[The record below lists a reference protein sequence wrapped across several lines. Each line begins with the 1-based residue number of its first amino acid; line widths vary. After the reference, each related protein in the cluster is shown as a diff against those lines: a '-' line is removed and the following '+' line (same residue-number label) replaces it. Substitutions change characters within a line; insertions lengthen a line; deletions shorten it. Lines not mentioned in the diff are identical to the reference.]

1 MAPPSNEPDPP
12 SRTDTL
18 LRLLER
24 DPKNLPLLADA
35 ADAALAERR
44 PELTRQ
50 FLDRYAQIEQLPP
63 SLQNQAGLAA
73 MALGDFYAAKHA
85 FSPLQQQNPHDAA
98 LRFNLAWSCA
108 MLREFER
115 ALVLLDE
122 ATVEVLPQAAALQV
136 QLLHDSERHD
146 EAFELAK
153 RYIALHPTHR
163 GLAAATS
170 VLAMDMEDVD
180 LAREC
185 ATRGGDHPDALTTLG
200 VLALGDERQAEAESL
215 FDRALARQQRT
226 PRAWVGKGLAA
237 LSSGNS
243 AAAAEDIECGAQMFG
258 DHVGSW
264 IAAGWAHLLKGDR
277 EAARRCFH
285 LALNLDHN
293 FSESHG
299 SLAVVAAMEGHWDD
313 SRRLAA
319 TAVRLDRESFSG
331 ALANALILQSR
342 SKPDAARQ
350 IIERALNTPID
361 SSGKTIAQALAR
373 QALRLQ

>member
-1 MAPPSNEPDPP
+1 MAPPSN
-12 SRTDTL
+12 DTASKADAL
-18 LRLLER
+18 LRLLEG
-24 DPKNLPLLADA
+24 DPNNLPLLADA

-50 FLDRYAQIEQLPP
+50 LLDRYAQIEQLPP
-63 SLQNQAGLAA
+63 HLQNQTGLAA
-73 MALGDFYAAKHA
+73 MALGDFDAAKQA
-85 FSPLQQQNPHDAA
+85 FSPLQQQNPDDAA

-108 MLREFER
+108 MLREFES
-115 ALVLLDE
+115 ALDLLDE
-122 ATVEVLPQAAALQV
+122 TTVEALPQAAALQV

-146 EAFELAK
+146 EAFDLAK
-153 RYIALHPTHR
+153 RYIAVYPTHR

-170 VLAMDMEDVD
+170 VLAMDMEDVE

-200 VLALGDERQAEAESL
+200 VLALGDERQADAESF
-215 FDRALARQQRT
+215 FDRAIARQQKT

-243 AAAAEDIECGAQMFG
+243 AAAAEDIERGAQMFG

-277 EAARRCFH
+277 EAARRCFD
-285 LALNLDHN
+285 LALSLDHN

-313 SRRLAA
+313 ARRLAA
-319 TAVRLDRESFSG
+319 TAIRLDRASFSG
-331 ALANALILQSR
+331 ALANALVLRSR
-342 SKPDAARQ
+342 GKPEAARQ

-361 SSGKTIAQALAR
+361 ANGKTIAQVLAR
-373 QALRLQ
+373 QALRPQ